1 MFTKL
6 LKYSIKNI
14 LRNKFL
20 SISSILVLTL
30 LMFFINL
37 LLVVHHTSFELIN
50 YVNNKMS
57 ISLYLDDKYDKNSKD
72 VIDLIEKLKS
82 TSLVSNIKYKSQDEV
97 LEEIKKQDIELVRI
111 LEKQNPLPNTITIS
125 KIPLSDY
132 EKLNYIIEWKLY
144 LFSWNKQDINKSNEV
159 FSSYKAQYSRIT
171 SIITKLKA
179 LGVWL
184 YVIIGIF
191 VFAIWII
198 TYSIIWNF
206 IYYYRDEIYI
216 TKLVWG
222 SKAFIYGPFSLQW
235 MMYSIIAFFI
245 SLSMFYIFIKFWV
258 TAIFGTTY
266 SLDFVF
272 VNSNIIFPLELLLFM
287 IIWAFSWYFSSKKYL
302 N

>member
-6 LKYSIKNI
+6 LKYSVKNI

-20 SISSILVLTL
+20 SLSSILVLTL

-72 VIDLIEKLKS
+72 VIDLIENLKNKS
-82 TSLVSNIKYKSQDEV
+82 PESKINYKSQDEI
-97 LEEIKKQDIELVRI
+97 LDDIKKQDLELVKI

-144 LFSWNKQDINKSNEV
+144 LFSWNEVESKEDV
-159 FSSYKAQYSRIT
+159 FSSYKSQYLRIT
-171 SIITKLKA
+171 WVINKLKSLWIWIYAIIT
-179 LGVWL
+179 
-184 YVIIGIF
+184 IF

-216 TKLVWG
+216 TKLVWW
-222 SKAFIYGPFSLQW
+222 SKAFIYWPFSLQW
-235 MMYSIIAFFI
+235 IIYSIISFFI
-245 SLSMFYIFIKFWV
+245 SLSVFYLFIKFWI
-258 TAIFGTTY
+258 TRLFWIEY

-272 VNSNIIFPLELLLFM
+272 VNWHIIFPLELLLFV

-302 N
+302 K